1 MPKRRGTHF
10 NFNKTT
16 GFTQRP
22 CSLPLSSVRRASQ
35 ALPGRA
41 PQVGEA
47 ELLSG
52 VTQASA
58 EPLTGAILFGPS
70 HIASK
75 PLDFSLV
82 PPEVDDR
89 NSRARGMGHKP
100 DGDSHPSSISTYP
113 LRTNC
118 NNEEPLLM
126 SAPSPSG
133 DTPTE
138 RPFVLANSGIDPTT
152 NDLSMMEIDERQEG
166 AKEITTNPDL
176 IHTETDSFYNSTL
189 NDNIMSHTTLFPDKQ
204 QLKKL
209 NISIPY
215 RIIM

>member
-1 MPKRRGTHF
+1 MPKRHRT
-10 NFNKTT
+10 NKSPFKSNS
-16 GFTQRP
+16 GHTQSER
-22 CSLPLSSVRRASQ
+22 SSASSQ
-35 ALPGRA
+35 GALRALPAVPGRI
-41 PQVGEA
+41 PLREEA
-47 ELLSG
+47 ELLVG
-52 VTQASA
+52 VTKASA
-58 EPLTGAILFGPS
+58 KPDTGATLFGPS

-126 SAPSPSG
+126 SAASPSG

-138 RPFVLANSGIDPTT
+138 RPFVLANSGFDPTT
-152 NDLSMMEIDERQEG
+152 NGFYGLSEVKLDERQEG
-166 AKEITTNPDL
+166 AKERTTNTDPS
-176 IHTETDSFYNSTL
+176 ETDPFYNSTFV
-189 NDNIMSHTTLFPDKQ
+189 DNNLSHQIYSLDKSYKIQTFPQ
-204 QLKKL
+204 VE
-209 NISIPY
+209 N
-215 RIIM
+215 